1 MIARESKP
9 VPMNRSHVA
18 PTACS
23 NAYWRGVAA
32 ISAVALC
39 WRSFWLLRPEWEI
52 GDASEYLKLGQSI
65 VHSGIYSY
73 DGSHPSSYRPPLYP
87 AFIAAADLF
96 TGRPVETVLIAQV
109 IIGALTVTLACL
121 IAARAF
127 DQPTAI
133 IAGAMLAVAPMTS
146 RYAPCCGLRRCSH
159 SLSSRASRCGRGN
172 TG

>member
-1 MIARESKP
+1 
-9 VPMNRSHVA
+9 MNRSDPT

-39 WRSFWLLRPEWEI
+39 WRSFWLLRPDWEI

-65 VHSGIYSY
+65 AYAGIYSY

-96 TGRPVETVLIAQV
+96 TGHPVATVLIAQV
-109 IIGALTVTLACL
+109 ILGTLTVALVCL
-121 IAARAF
+121 IAAHAY

-133 IAGAMLAVAPMTS
+133 LAGAMLAIAP
-146 RYAPCCGLRRCSH
+146 
-159 SLSSRASRCGRGN
+159 
-172 TG
+172 

>member
-1 MIARESKP
+1 
-9 VPMNRSHVA
+9 MNRSHVT

-39 WRSFWLLRPEWEI
+39 WRSFWLLRPDWEI

-65 VHSGIYSY
+65 AHAGIFSY

-96 TGRPVETVLIAQV
+96 TGHPVETILIAQV
-109 IIGALTVTLACL
+109 ILGTLTVTLACL
-121 IAARAF
+121 IAAHAYDR
-127 DQPTAI
+127 PTAI
-133 IAGAMLAVAPMTS
+133 LAGAMLAIAPMTS
-146 RYAPCCGLRRCSH
+146 RYVAVLLTETQFTFLIIA
-159 SLSSRASRCGRGN
+159 SLALWSRQHRLVA
-172 TG
+172 